1 MEEDETIRIDDIRE
15 DGFQVLNDQEQLNI
29 DDDDNN
35 PEIAGEGEDDEEDD
49 EEDEEDEDDE
59 VELDE

>member
-1 MEEDETIRIDDIRE
+1 
-15 DGFQVLNDQEQLNI
+15 LNI